1 MTGGTPHRA
10 DVLDAV
16 APHLDSEA
24 RTALDQL
31 VTEVTRDPGRVSV
44 RFPAVARLVARGPV
58 DPADPDGVLGPRL
71 EDEARVAL
79 LVAAARAWAG
89 PPGSFAREVEALYRF
104 GDGDEKRAVLRAL
117 ALLDAGPAGLP
128 LVADALRTNDVR
140 LVAAA
145 LGPYGADH
153 LDDDSWR
160 QGVLKC
166 LFVGVP
172 LAAVADLDRR
182 ADAELARMVA
192 DYARERTAAGRAVP
206 DDAQLVFD
214 RFPDAVPNP
223 CATPAEE
230 S

>member
-1 MTGGTPHRA
+1 MTGTVPG
-10 DVLDAV
+10 
-16 APHLDSEA
+16 
-24 RTALDQL
+24 TALDTVARHL
-31 VTEVTRDPGRVSV
+31 DPTARAALEPIVAEVRRDPGRVSA

-71 EDEARVAL
+71 EDEARIAV
-79 LVAAARAWAG
+79 LVAAEQAWTG
-89 PPGSFAREVEALYRF
+89 PPGTFASELDALYRF
-104 GDGDEKRAVLRAL
+104 GDADEKRAVLRAL
-117 ALLDAGPAGLP
+117 AVLDVGPAALP

-145 LGPYGADH
+145 LGPYGAAH
-153 LDDDSWR
+153 LDDDGWR

-206 DDAQLVFD
+206 EDAQLVFD
-214 RFPDAVPNP
+214 RFPDSAPDRRR
-223 CATPAEE
+223 ASAEE
-230 S
+230 I